1 MNKLW
6 RNKAVVDAYEPGS
19 TFKIFTSAMAIEE
32 NVISSNDVFYC
43 NGSKHV
49 GNYDIHCW
57 KSGGHGSQ
65 TFERAVQNSCNPAFI
80 EIGARVGM
88 SKFYEY
94 MSGLGFREKTGI
106 DLPGEVIGLV
116 AAKEN
121 FNEVELATSSF
132 GQGFTVTPIQMIT
145 GVNAIAND
153 GMMVRPHIVKR
164 FVDSEGNVVKEFGTE
179 EIRQI
184 VSESTSKQLREV
196 LESVV
201 SEGSGSGAYIKGYR
215 VGGKTGTSEKVPRG
229 NGKYVA
235 SFVGIAPCDDPEIVC
250 LVMLDEP
257 MGGAY
262 FGGIIATPVARN
274 IMEETLAYLGI
285 EPSYT
290 AEELATTSEQLLAN
304 SNVLSVKTDESMA
317 NLSELSRW
325 ERVVADNVEKVETT
339 SQNLLDKSRENER
352 LLNDL
357 HAINDEV
364 SESMKATTDIA
375 QKLSDAVQEI
385 GVTLNLISDI
395 SSSTNLL
402 ALNAS
407 IEAARAG
414 EAGRGFAVVAT
425 EVGNLANSTQESL
438 KEVKSVI
445 ERVQSNVKEI
455 TVQVE
460 ENSQKLNNQNAYFS
474 NVFKSMQDMTEL
486 LNESVNAINT
496 MGDAQSKQ
504 SEVIKKTVSINQD
517 IAESIRNENEQFASI
532 NAMAE
537 NSAKD
542 TAEVTVQAS
551 AINDMVDEMSKLLK
565 QEE

>member
-1 MNKLW
+1 MITPENTQMKRNLSALDEYINSVYRIILLFIPGACQCAGIVYTFEKIMGWLPEVNWVALIIFDITCLIYLAVSIFFVRTGFKDGVVTPKKL
-6 RNKAVVDAYEPGS
+6 RDG
-19 TFKIFTSAMAIEE
+19 KIFLLILEVVQFNFILYLIPATDFWGFAFFFAILTAFFLDTRFITIVSLEIGLS
-32 NVISSNDVFYC
+32 VVASWFIQ
-43 NGSKHV
+43 GK
-49 GNYDIHCW
+49 IHLPEKNEYFLPNMLDRIICVALSLPTIVLLVYLIHRFLVNAKKDELERNTEQV
-57 KSGGHGSQ
+57 KSVLA
-65 TFERAVQNSCNPAFI
+65 AVQTL
-80 EIGARVGM
+80 
-88 SKFYEY
+88 
-94 MSGLGFREKTGI
+94 SGNLYSA
-106 DLPGEVIGLV
+106 GETL
-116 AAKEN
+116 
-121 FNEVELATSSF
+121 S
-132 GQGFTVTPIQMIT
+132 
-145 GVNAIAND
+145 
-153 GMMVRPHIVKR
+153 
-164 FVDSEGNVVKEFGTE
+164 
-179 EIRQI
+179 QI
-184 VSESTSKQLREV
+184 SES
-196 LESVV
+196 ES
-201 SEGSGSGAYIKGYR
+201 
-215 VGGKTGTSEKVPRG
+215 
-229 NGKYVA
+229 A
-235 SFVGIAPCDDPEIVC
+235 S
-250 LVMLDEP
+250 
-257 MGGAY
+257 
-262 FGGIIATPVARN
+262 
-274 IMEETLAYLGI
+274 
-285 EPSYT
+285 